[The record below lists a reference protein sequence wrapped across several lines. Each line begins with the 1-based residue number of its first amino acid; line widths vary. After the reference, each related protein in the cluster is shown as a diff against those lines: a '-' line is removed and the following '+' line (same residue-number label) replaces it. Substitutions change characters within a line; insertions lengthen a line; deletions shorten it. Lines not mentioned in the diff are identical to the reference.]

1 MQRKLIVS
9 ILFVLMVTAAGLG
22 QTATTTLHGNV
33 RDAQGAVVPNATVT
47 IANKEQGFSRQAQ
60 TDTQGNYSVPQ
71 LPPGN
76 YLVTTTAVGFTKVEQ
91 PITLLV
97 NIPATQDVVLQVAAS
112 STTVEVTGEAAPTI
126 NTQDASVGNAVTR
139 VQIESLPF
147 EGRDPAQILSLQP
160 GVTFV
165 GNNVD
170 PNQDP
175 RQGAVNGARS
185 DQTNIVLDGVDNN
198 DEAGLGQPFQGALRT
213 PLDSIQELRVT
224 TSNANAEAGRSSG
237 AQVIEVTRS
246 GTNAFH
252 GSVYEYNRGLV
263 RQANDWFNKQSELQ
277 NGQPNIPGKLVRNT
291 FGARFGGPLWKDRV
305 FFFLNYEGQRTRQ
318 TQTVVR
324 TVPTPSL
331 KQGFLKYTAADN
343 STVTLSPA
351 QIASMDTACG
361 ANCPWGGGPN
371 PNILQ
376 IFQTYPDPNNY
387 TASGD
392 GLNTAAFIFAAPT
405 PAKIDVYLARFDIN
419 VDHNG
424 KHRIFFKPQ
433 MQNIREVP
441 ANGGAPQFPG
451 QAPSINLTDNGKGF
465 AIGYTAVLSNTVVN
479 NFRFGYTRQGIAR
492 AGTQNQNV
500 VTFRGLDQ
508 PFAQTATNWIH
519 LPVKNIT
526 DDVNWVKGNHTLQFG
541 GNIRLLN
548 TYTSNNSNS
557 FLGGETN
564 VSWLEASGIANQRTS
579 LDPSAFGF
587 PTVADNFTNNY
598 DTAVVNLAGL
608 VTEGFSNYNRDNTG
622 AVLATGA
629 PATRHFV
636 GHEWEGYI
644 QDSWR
649 MKPNFTVTYGVR
661 YTYLGTPYEA
671 NGTQVVPNVST
682 RDWFNSRAA
691 AMVQGQ
697 GYEPLISYEL
707 GGAANHAKPYW
718 NAQKANFAPRIAFA
732 WSPGWDSGIAKAIF
746 GGRDRS
752 SIRAGYGIYY
762 DHFGEGIVTN
772 FNTSGSFGLAT
783 QLSNPAGILTPDSVP
798 RFTGLYNLPSDII
811 LPPPSGGFPYTP
823 PSTLDTGGFEITW
836 GLDDKLKTPYAH
848 VFNLGWQREL
858 PKGFVFEADYIGRL
872 GRHLITEIDYA
883 QPENIVDPSSGMDYF
898 SAATM
903 FAKAYNAGTPVN
915 AISPIPYWENMFPGA
930 AGAQPMLSSGKPAFG
945 CAGTAAG
952 NLTATQALYDVYS
965 CNVGN
970 ETSALYY
977 ADVLG
982 IGADPNNP
990 VFSKLGPYAY
1000 YHPQFSS
1007 LYVQSSIG
1015 TSSYNGAQFMLRRQ
1029 VGALQFQFNYT
1040 LSRSEDMGSNPERFY
1055 ELSNGSFGYSSQV
1068 INAWSPKQ
1076 LYAPSDYD
1084 TRHQINVNWVY
1095 QLPLGKGKRFAG
1107 GAGRLLDALV
1117 GGWQWSGLW
1126 RWTSGYPFS
1135 VQPGLGYWPTDWQ
1148 LTSLTVLSGTKPK
1161 TGTYMLNGVTPNV
1174 FQNPNNPD
1182 TSSDPTTAVNQFRF
1196 AYPGES
1202 GQRNILRGPG
1212 TFDIDTALAKS
1223 FKITE
1228 RQALSLA
1235 VDAYN
1240 VTNSVRFDVG
1250 SLQTGYN
1257 ISISNGSQFG
1267 NFSSTLSQPRVLE
1280 FSARYTF

>member
-1 MQRKLIVS
+1 MSRKLLSLIC
-9 ILFVLMVTAAGLG
+9 FVPLLTTVLVA
-22 QTATTTLHGNV
+22 QTATTSLHGIV
-33 RDAQGAVVPNATVT
+33 KDKQGAVVPNATLV
-47 IANKEQGFSRQAQ
+47 IANKEQGFSRTAKSDAQ
-60 TDTQGNYSVPQ
+60 GIYSIPQ
-71 LPPGN
+71 LPPGS
-76 YLVTTTAVGFTKVEQ
+76 YVLSTTASGFSKLEV
-91 PITLLV
+91 PLTLLV
-97 NIPATQDVVLQVAAS
+97 NVPATQDVILQVAS
-112 STTVEVTGEAAPTI
+112 SNTVVEVSAESAPTI

-139 VQIESLPF
+139 TQLEALPF

-170 PNQDP
+170 PNTDP

-185 DQTNIVLDGVDNN
+185 DQTNVVLDGVDNN
-198 DEAGLGQPFQGALRT
+198 DEAGQGQPFQGALRT

-224 TSNANAEAGRSSG
+224 TSNANAESGRSSG

-252 GSVYEYNRGLV
+252 GSLYEYNRGLV

-277 NGQPNIPGKLVRNT
+277 SGQPNVPGKLVRNT
-291 FGARFGGPLWKDRV
+291 FGARFGGPIWKDRL
-305 FFFLNYEGQRTRQ
+305 FFFANYEGQRTRQ
-318 TQTVVR
+318 TQNVVR

-331 KQGFLKYTAADN
+331 KQGIVKYIAADG
-343 STVTLSPA
+343 STVTLTP
-351 QIASMDTACG
+351 QQLASMDPNCG

-376 IFQTYPDPNNY
+376 AFQTYPDPNNY
-387 TASGD
+387 GVTGD
-392 GLNTAAFIFAAPT
+392 GLNTAGFVFAAPT
-405 PAKIDVYLARFDIN
+405 PAKIDVYLARLDLN
-419 VDHNG
+419 VDANG

-441 ANGGAPQFPG
+441 ANGGEPQFPG
-451 QAPSINLTDNGKGF
+451 QPPAINLTDNGKGF
-465 AIGYTAVLSNTVVN
+465 ALGYTAVLTNTLVN

-492 AGTQNQNV
+492 AGTQSQNV
-500 VTFRGLDQ
+500 ITFRGLDQ
-508 PFAQTATNWIH
+508 PFAQTATDWIH
-519 LPVKNIT
+519 LPVKNFT
-526 DDVNWVKGNHTLQFG
+526 DDVNWVKGNHTIQFG
-541 GNIRLLN
+541 TNIRLLN
-548 TYTSNNSNS
+548 TYTSNNTNS
-557 FLGGETN
+557 YLGGETN
-564 VSWLEASGIANQRTS
+564 VSWLAAAGIANQGTS
-579 LDPSAFGF
+579 LDPAAFGLPAVSEDF
-587 PTVADNFTNNY
+587 SNNY
-598 DTAVVNLAGL
+598 DTAVVNVAGL
-608 VTEGFSNYNRDNTG
+608 VTEGFSNYNRDKTG
-622 AVLATGA
+622 AVLDVGA

-636 GHEWEGYI
+636 GHEYEGYI
-644 QDSWR
+644 QDAWR
-649 MKPNFTVTYGVR
+649 MRPNFTVTAGVR
-661 YTYLGTPYEA
+661 YTYLSTPYEA

-682 RDWFNSRAA
+682 RDWFNSRGN
-691 AMVQGQ
+691 AMLQGQ
-697 GYEPLISYEL
+697 GYEPLVSFQL
-707 GGAANHAKPYW
+707 GGAANNSKPYW
-718 NAQKANFAPRIAFA
+718 RAQKTNFAPRVAFA
-732 WSPGWDSGIAKAIF
+732 WSPGFDGGIGKLLF
-746 GGRDRS
+746 GGHDKS

-772 FNTSGSFGLAT
+772 FNASGSFGLST
-783 QLSNPAGILTPDSVP
+783 QLGNPAGILTPTTVP
-798 RFTGLYNLPSDII
+798 RFTGLYNLPNSII

-823 PSTLDTGGFEITW
+823 PSDLNNGGFEITW

-848 VFNLGWQREL
+848 VFNLGWQREVG
-858 PKGFVFEADYIGRL
+858 KGFVFEADYIGRL

-883 QPENIVDPSSGMDYF
+883 QPEDIVDPSSGMDYYA
-898 SAATM
+898 AATM
-903 FAKAYNAGTPVN
+903 FAQASNAGTPVGSI
-915 AISPIPYWENMFPGA
+915 APIPYWENMFPGA
-930 AGAQPMLSSGKPAFG
+930 AGGGFSSDFGGCAPGLSSFS
-945 CAGTAAG
+945 GTPS
-952 NLTATQALYDVYS
+952 ATQVMYDMYA
-965 CNVGN
+965 CNTGN

-982 IGADPNNP
+982 GPSY
-990 VFSKLGPYAY
+990 SKLGPYAY

-1015 TSSYNGAQFMLRRQ
+1015 TSSYNGAQFMFRRQ
-1029 VGALQFQFNYT
+1029 TGPLQFQFNYT
-1040 LSRSEDMGSNPERFY
+1040 LSRAEDMGSNPERFY
-1055 ELSNGSFGYSSQV
+1055 ELSAASFGYSSQV

-1095 QLPLGKGKRFAG
+1095 QLPFGSGKRFAS
-1107 GAGRLLDALV
+1107 GAGRLLDAVV

-1135 VQPGLGYWPTDWQ
+1135 VQPGLGFWPTNWQ

-1161 TGTYMLNGVTPNV
+1161 TGVYMDENGNPNV
-1174 FQNPNNPD
+1174 FAGNPQD
-1182 TSSDPTTAVNQFRF
+1182 TTDPNSAINQFRY

-1228 RQALSLA
+1228 RQSLGLA

-1257 ISISNGSQFG
+1257 ISISNSAQFG
-1267 NFSSTLSQPRVLE
+1267 NFSKTLSQPRVLE